1 MQVLKRVVGEKRRDD
16 VFFFILIDF
25 LLQILFFGLFLFVV
39 YQVGLKRDQDKM
51 NEAVDAAGVSDITE
65 LTDDL
70 TRLAP
75 MKLREL
81 NDLIKQLGGPNEVKR
96 LLERAQQ
103 EGGAQVSISKL
114 DKLRKLAGAD
124 KPSCQFEKATGRPKA
139 LMTVLA
145 TGKALT
151 IKAGSPELTAMGG
164 QLARGAGV
172 GQSMSPDGFERT
184 FSPLLRLKPTC
195 RYFIKFEERTDLV
208 APRRAAGRVF
218 YLMVG

>member
-1 MQVLKRVVGEKRRDD
+1 MRALQRVAGEKRRDD

-39 YQVGLKRDQDKM
+39 YQVGLKRDQEKLE
-51 NEAVDAAGVSDITE
+51 EAVDAAGVSDITE

-81 NDLIKQLGGPNEVKR
+81 NDVIKQLEGPDEVKR

-114 DKLRKLAGAD
+114 DKLRRLAGAD
-124 KPSCQFEKATGRPKA
+124 KPSCQTEYGTGRPKA

-145 TGKALT
+145 TGRALT
-151 IKAGSPELTAMGG
+151 IKTGSPELTAMAG
-164 QLARGAGV
+164 QLSGSASV
-172 GQSMSPDGFERT
+172 GQSMSPDSFERT
-184 FSPLLRLKPTC
+184 FRPLLRLKPNC
-195 RYFIKFEERTDLV
+195 RYFIKFQERTDLV
-208 APRRAAGRVF
+208 APRRAADRVF